1 MKKYEIVVIGGG
13 PAGITLS
20 KMLGKK
26 FKMAVIRP
34 EDHSMIYCA
43 LPYAIEGLI
52 TNEKT
57 FKEDSLV
64 LDAGAELIR
73 SKVKTVD
80 FDNKTLKL
88 ENDEELSY
96 EKLIIATG
104 ATPFMPPIPGIDL
117 EGVTGFKTADDLIW
131 IEDKLDKDVNNAVV
145 VGAGAIGIELA
156 QALAFKGINV
166 NLIDMAGSVLPN
178 MLDEELSEKL
188 RFEMINKGVNF
199 IGNARV
205 TELRGKKFV
214 EEVVMDS
221 GKIIKFQSEEENKQ
235 TGIVIF
241 AVGMKP
247 EVDFLKDSPLEI
259 DKQGIVINDKME
271 TNIPNVYAVGDCTQF
286 YSGIDQK
293 TLSGKLATNA
303 VPMSKILGFN
313 LLGQNRTYKGFFNG
327 AATKVGKYYLGS
339 TGFTEKI
346 AKQRGFDVICGYSEV
361 TTKFPIM
368 PTKKNKRMKLVVDKK
383 SHRVLGAQIVSGE
396 PVIGRIDLLT
406 YSIQKGS
413 TVEEL
418 AELSYASQPH
428 QSFYPAANIVVL
440 ASEEVIKKL
449 SK

>member
-1 MKKYEIVVIGGG
+1 MKEYEIIVIGGG

-34 EDHSMIYCA
+34 ENHSMIYCA

-64 LDAGAELIR
+64 LDAGADLIR
-73 SKVKTVD
+73 SKAQNVD
-80 FDNKTLKL
+80 FENKVVNLKNGESL
-88 ENDEELSY
+88 TY
-96 EKLIIATG
+96 EKLIIASG

-131 IEDKLDKDVNNAVV
+131 IEEKLDKDVNNAVV

-178 MLDEELSEKL
+178 MLDAELSEEL
-188 RFEMINKGVNF
+188 RFEMTNKGVNF

-205 TELRGKKFV
+205 TELRGENFV

-221 GKIIKFQSEEENKQ
+221 GKIIKFQSEEKGKQ

-247 EVDFLKDSPLEI
+247 EIDFLKNTPLEI

-271 TNIPNVYAVGDCTQF
+271 TNIPNVYAVGDCVQF
-286 YSGIDQK
+286 YSGIDHK
-293 TLSGKLATNA
+293 PLLGKLATNA

-313 LLGQNRTYKGFFNG
+313 LLGQNRSYKGFFNG

-346 AKQRGFDVICGYSEV
+346 AKERGFDIICGYSKV

-368 PTKKNKRMKLVVDKK
+368 PTKKNKQMKLVVDRKT
-383 SHRVLGAQIVSGE
+383 HRVLGAQIVSGE

-406 YSIQKGS
+406 YAIQKDS

-428 QSFYPAANIVVL
+428 QSFYPAANVVVL
-440 ASEEVIKKL
+440 ASEEIIKKL
-449 SK
+449 NK

>member
-1 MKKYEIVVIGGG
+1 MRKYEIIVIGGG

-64 LDAGAELIR
+64 LDAGAQLIR
-73 SKVKTVD
+73 SKVNNVD
-80 FDNKTLKL
+80 FDKKELNL
-88 ENDEELSY
+88 ENNEILSY

-104 ATPFMPPIPGIDL
+104 ATPFMPPIPGINL
-117 EGVTGFKTADDLIW
+117 GGVSGFKTADDLIW
-131 IEDKLDKDVNNAVV
+131 IEKKLENDINNAVV

-156 QALAFKGINV
+156 QALAFRGINV
-166 NLIDMAGSVLPN
+166 NLIDMANSVLPN
-178 MLDEELSEKL
+178 MLDEELSKKL
-188 RFEMINKGVNF
+188 KFEMINKGVNF

-205 TELRGKKFV
+205 TELRGKDFV
-214 EEVVMDS
+214 EEVAMDS
-221 GKIIKFQSEEENKQ
+221 GKVIKFHSEDGKQ

-247 EVDFLKDSPLEI
+247 EIDFLKNSPLEI
-259 DKQGIVINDKME
+259 DKQGIIINNKME
-271 TNIPNVYAVGDCTQF
+271 TNIPNVFAVGDCTQF
-286 YSGIDQK
+286 YSGIDGK

-313 LLGQNRTYKGFFNG
+313 LLGQNRNYKGFFNG

-346 AKQRGFDVICGYSEV
+346 ARERGFDVICGYSEV

-383 SHRVLGAQIVSGE
+383 THRVLGAQIVSGE

-440 ASEEVIKKL
+440 ASEEVIKKI
-449 SK
+449 